1 MANTRNPTKLNA
13 MLVNQNTL
21 SPPSTLIESA
31 ATTNGT
37 SLMIVSWPT
46 QGCSRNSAT
55 NVRRYSA
62 SGTTHRNGAAATS
75 VVMWAVTAMTSPE
88 GIAASAVQPRRS
100 LMLGFGTALAG
111 AAGTAATRDTNNP
124 ATAIST
130 ASTANP
136 ADHSRA
142 WPRRLSSGSSRKG

>member
-1 MANTRNPTKLNA
+1 MASTRKPVRLNA

-31 ATTNGT
+31 ATMNGT
-37 SLMIVSWPT
+37 SLMMVSWPT

-75 VVMWAVTAMTSPE
+75 VVMWAVTAMTRPD
-88 GIAASAVQPRRS
+88 GIAASAVQPKRS
-100 LMLGFGTALAG
+100 AMLDFGAAFAG

-124 ATAIST
+124 AIAINT
-130 ASTANP
+130 ASTAKP
-136 ADHSRA
+136 ADHRRA
-142 WPRRLSSGSSRKG
+142 WPRRLGSGASRDG